1 MFICQSL
8 RKLWCRNITDHVKE
22 TLHGLTPSRTI
33 FIYIYVLVYLLKKE
47 LLNSTRLVLE
57 DKVTF
62 VWSE

>member
-8 RKLWCRNITDHVKE
+8 RKLWCRNIIDHVKE
-22 TLHGLTPSRTI
+22 TFHGLTPSRTI
-33 FIYIYVLVYLLKKE
+33 YIYIYILVYLLKKE